1 MSDAPADPPPGP
13 PRLERQFR
21 PPPALRNFAG
31 PPSEAAKNFGKG
43 GAGCLG
49 LSAAVLFLT
58 GSQYVLLMPGTQ
70 LGAGLICWL
79 TAATF
84 AAAAVTAWRGWVWTT
99 LLLAAA
105 ALTGP
110 PLVMAAVGR
119 VLALV

>member
-31 PPSEAAKNFGKG
+31 PPSDAAKNFGKG

-58 GSQYVLLMPGTQ
+58 GSQYVLLMPGTHLDQ
-70 LGAGLICWL
+70 GLVMWL

-84 AAAAVTAWRGWVWTT
+84 AAAAVTAWRRRVWTT

-110 PLVMAAVGR
+110 AFVAEFVRRAAR
-119 VLALV
+119 LF